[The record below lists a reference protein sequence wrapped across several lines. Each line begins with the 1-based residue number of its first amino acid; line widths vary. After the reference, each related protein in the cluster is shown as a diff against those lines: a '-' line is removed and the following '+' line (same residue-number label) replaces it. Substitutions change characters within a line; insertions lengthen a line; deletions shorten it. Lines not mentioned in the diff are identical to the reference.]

1 MKKNGCN
8 TILRLLNA
16 DKKAAWQE
24 NHHLFLTA
32 ETKNYFLRRKPCLIK
47 KKEPMA
53 YGITRAKVIACGYTQ
68 LECIYSGKAL
78 VYKNN
83 SGAVSSF
90 FPL

>member
-16 DKKAAWQE
+16 DKKAAWLE

-53 YGITRAKVIACGYTQ
+53 YRITRANKLSHAVIHNLNAYTQ
-68 LECIYSGKAL
+68 GKAL
-78 VYKNN
+78 V
-83 SGAVSSF
+83 
-90 FPL
+90 